1 MVNVACDFKKE
12 LVNAKDHF
20 EGQRDRRKKRRINPD
35 KLEPDYST
43 GKYGFCKRIF
53 FKSERN

>member
-20 EGQRDRRKKRRINPD
+20 EGQRDFYKTQKILP
-35 KLEPDYST
+35 
-43 GKYGFCKRIF
+43 
-53 FKSERN
+53 